1 MKKLLFC
8 FSCVGIIS
16 GLYFCPQNVQAQ
28 SAQSKVTGTLIAPP
42 NSSKQ
47 DKKVGDYPAGILP
60 STGERKQLSFIII
73 GSVLISIGEGI
84 WVLKK
89 RNEEEHV

>member
-8 FSCVGIIS
+8 LACIGILS
-16 GLYFCPQNVQAQ
+16 GFYFCPQNVQAQ

-42 NSSKQ
+42 DSSKQ
-47 DKKVGDYPAGILP
+47 DKKADDRPGGILP
-60 STGERKQLSFIII
+60 STGEGKQCAFIII
-73 GSVLISIGEGI
+73 GSVLISISGGI

>member
-8 FSCVGIIS
+8 LACVGILS
-16 GLYFCPQNVQAQ
+16 GFYFCPQNVQAQ
-28 SAQSKVTGTLIAPP
+28 STQSKVTGTLIAPP

-47 DKKVGDYPAGILP
+47 DKKADDHPAGILP
-60 STGERKQLSFIII
+60 STGEGKQCAFIII
-73 GSVLISIGEGI
+73 GSVLISIGVGI

>member
-8 FSCVGIIS
+8 LACIGILS
-16 GLYFCPQNVQAQ
+16 GFYFCPQNVQAQ

-42 NSSKQ
+42 DSSKQ
-47 DKKVGDYPAGILP
+47 DKKTDDHPAGILP
-60 STGERKQLSFIII
+60 STGEGKQCAFIII
-73 GSVLISIGEGI
+73 GSVLISIGGGI
-84 WVLKK
+84 WALKK

>member
-8 FSCVGIIS
+8 LACVGILS
-16 GLYFCPQNVQAQ
+16 GFYFCPQNVQAQ
-28 SAQSKVTGTLIAPP
+28 STQSKVTGTLIAPP
-42 NSSKQ
+42 DSSKQ
-47 DKKVGDYPAGILP
+47 DKKTDDHPAGILP
-60 STGERKQLSFIII
+60 STGEGKQRSFIII
-73 GSVLISIGEGI
+73 GSVLISISGGI

>member
-8 FSCVGIIS
+8 LACIGILS
-16 GLYFCPQNVQAQ
+16 GFYFCPQNVQAQ
-28 SAQSKVTGTLIAPP
+28 SAQSKVTGTLITPP

-47 DKKVGDYPAGILP
+47 DKKTDDHPADILP
-60 STGERKQLSFIII
+60 STGEGKQLSLIIL
-73 GSVLISIGEGI
+73 GSVLISIGGGF